1 MKQNRAQSMVTKLL
15 FKREVKPNI
24 FVVCTHRNNEYQIQ
38 LQHESGIKYEQT
50 KDDQQ
55 AIKIIQQYIE
65 EASK

>member
-1 MKQNRAQSMVTKLL
+1 MKQNRAQSMGTRLL

-38 LQHESGIKYEQT
+38 LQHESGIKYEST
-50 KDDQQ
+50 TEPQQ

>member
-1 MKQNRAQSMVTKLL
+1 MKARLL

-38 LQHESGIKYEQT
+38 LQHEGGIKYQQT
-50 KDDQQ
+50 NEHQQ

-65 EASK
+65 EATQ